1 LGKFNQAKKLFH
13 SVLKHE
19 GSLLESEGY
28 LALAIV
34 EKKQKN
40 FKEYFEHLE
49 KAYNSS
55 RNNPQVM
62 LELAEHYLIKN
73 DLERVP

>member
-1 LGKFNQAKKLFH
+1 MGKFNQAKKLFH
-13 SVLKHE
+13 SVLKN
-19 GSLLESEGY
+19 GLLECEGN

-34 EKKQKN
+34 EKKQNNYKD
-40 FKEYFEHLE
+40 YFEYLE

-55 RNNPQVM
+55 QKNPQVM

-73 DLERVP
+73 DLERV